1 MKIATWNVNSVKARL
16 EAAQKWAAEAAPDVI
31 CLQEIKTTDE
41 NFPGESFQGL
51 GYNCIVHGQKSYNGV
66 AILSKRP
73 VEDVRRGLPESEGDD
88 HARYVEAVVPGAHGV
103 VRIASIYAPNGNPP
117 GTDRFA
123 YKLNWLER
131 LRRHLLTLQAH
142 EEPLVL
148 AGDFNVIPTDLDCH
162 DPKAWLGDAL
172 FQPETKAAFRRLLN
186 LGLTDAFRACHGAE
200 RAYTFWDY
208 FAGTWNRDRGIRI
221 DHILLSPQAAD
232 RLEGSGIDRHVRAW
246 ERPSDHVPVWCELTI

>member
-1 MKIATWNVNSVKARL
+1 MKITTWNVNSVKARL
-16 EAAQKWAAEAAPDVI
+16 EAARKWVAEAAPDVI

-41 NFPGESFQGL
+41 NFPGESFQSL
-51 GYNCIVHGQKSYNGV
+51 GYNCNVHGQKSYNGV
-66 AILSKRP
+66 AILTKRP
-73 VEDVRRGLPESEGDD
+73 VADVRRGLPESEGDD
-88 HARYVEAVVPGAHGV
+88 HARYIEAVVPGEQGI
-103 VRIASIYAPNGNPP
+103 VRVASIYAPNGNPP
-117 GTDRFA
+117 GSDRFA
-123 YKLNWLER
+123 YKLAWMER
-131 LRRHLLTLQAH
+131 LRRHLTALQAL

-162 DPKAWLGDAL
+162 DPKAWTGDAL

-246 ERPSDHVPVWCELTI
+246 ERPSDHVPVWCELSI